1 MKDLRLVPGRPN
13 RYGAIRYVKITVFL
27 KDSFLTEAS
36 VMLRGRSYE
45 HMEVKTD
52 WPLTVAELLRQV

>member
-1 MKDLRLVPGRPN
+1 MKVR
-13 RYGAIRYVKITVFL
+13 VFL

-36 VMLRGRSYE
+36 VMLSGMLYE

-52 WPLTVAELLRQV
+52 WSLTVAELLTQV

>member
-1 MKDLRLVPGRPN
+1 VKDLRVVPGRPN
-13 RYGAIRYVKITVFL
+13 RYGAIRYVKVRVFL

-36 VMLRGRSYE
+36 VMLRGRLYE

-52 WPLTVAELLRQV
+52 WPETVAELLTQV

>member
-1 MKDLRLVPGRPN
+1 MKDLRHVPGRPN
-13 RYGAIRYVKITVFL
+13 RYGAIRYVKVRVFL

-36 VMLRGRSYE
+36 VMLSGRSYE

-52 WPLTVAELLRQV
+52 WPLTVAELLTQV